1 MDLVRDMGFFLS
13 FFSTGNR
20 RKKSVLTVVIF
31 LMLFFLSVCSGVCD
45 GLSSLYIFSSVYFL
59 LFTVMNRNSDSHT
72 KLLLVITRE

>member
-1 MDLVRDMGFFLS
+1 MDLVRDMGFFL
-13 FFSTGNR
+13 FYR
-20 RKKSVLTVVIF
+20 QPEKKECSYCCYIPYVVLS
-31 LMLFFLSVCSGVCD
+31 SVCSGVCD

>member
-31 LMLFFLSVCSGVCD
+31 LMLFFL
-45 GLSSLYIFSSVYFL
+45 LSALEFAMDFPLFISFL
-59 LFTVMNRNSDSHT
+59 LFTSYSLR
-72 KLLLVITRE
+72 L